1 MNKVVPLIS
10 LALLGG
16 LAAGP
21 GQAADQAQL
30 MRLLESRRCVGCK
43 LQDADLVRADLRDG
57 DLSKAKLQ
65 RANLSG
71 ARLDGAK
78 LSGADLSFTSLQG
91 ASLRGA
97 DLRGALLQGTD
108 LREADLSEALLDP
121 NALTRT
127 HWEKAVGVSSAF
139 QSYASL
145 HNAGVDAATQ
155 GRYPEAEKFF
165 GEAIRK
171 QPDAAISWVA
181 RGISRT
187 ELGKNA
193 LAAQDFSY
201 AATLFEQSGQPEPA
215 LQLKKASEQLLAP
228 EKKKNA
234 GNGMGSQLL
243 SGMMSAFSYLA
254 PLAAKA
260 FMAF

>member
-21 GQAADQAQL
+21 GLAADQTQL

-57 DLSKAKLQ
+57 DLRKAKLQ

-78 LSGADLSFTSLQG
+78 LGGADLSFTSLQG

-121 NALTRT
+121 NALARS
-127 HWEKAVGVSSAF
+127 HWEKAVGVSSAY

-145 HNAGVDAATQ
+145 HNAGVESAAK
-155 GRYPEAEKFF
+155 GRYPEAERYF

-171 QPDAAISWVA
+171 QPAAGISWVA

-187 ELGKNA
+187 EQGKTTE
-193 LAAQDFSY
+193 AAQDFAY
-201 AATLFEQSGQPEPA
+201 AASLYEQAGEQKQA
-215 LQLKKASEQLLAP
+215 LQLKEASKKLLEP
-228 EKKKNA
+228 GKKQEG
-234 GNGMGSQLL
+234 GNGFASQVL
-243 SGMMSAFSYLA
+243 SGVMGLAQFLVPIAAQALVAF
-254 PLAAKA
+254 
-260 FMAF
+260 